1 MNGKQHAV
9 LWLGLTLILVRIFTS
24 DQWHN
29 LYALFTTNVKVA
41 SQSGQAATTAQSGS
55 PDNGTKRRSHG

>member
-9 LWLGLTLILVRIFTS
+9 LWLGLTLILIRIFTS

-29 LYALFTTNVKVA
+29 LYALFTTNVK
-41 SQSGQAATTAQSGS
+41 AAPKSAQTTAQTGS
-55 PDNGTKRRSHG
+55 PDNGTRKRSHG